1 MRHRQHLHCGDNS
14 PPVRGASARRRLS
27 SLALLALLPIGLA
40 GCGEDPASTGSASR
54 DPGDGAP
61 SFRVALL
68 TPGSISDGGWN
79 GGAYDGLK
87 RIRDE
92 LGAEISHIETK
103 TPAEF
108 EESFRDYGSRGYDL
122 VFGHGFEYQDA
133 AALVG
138 PEYPQSVFITT
149 SGSTVRANVAP
160 MVFELEQ
167 ATYLCGVLAA
177 QMSRTGKLGL
187 IGGIDLPSI
196 RSTFM
201 AFAAGAQAGDPEVQV
216 REVFLGNFDD
226 SAAAREAA
234 LALLEEGADFLL
246 HQANEAGRGVFQAA
260 SERRTDERP
269 VFAFGTNR
277 NQNAMAP
284 DVVIASATLD
294 IPGAF
299 LEVAS
304 RVQQG
309 IFEPEPIR
317 LGMAQGIVRLE
328 FNPALES
335 QIAPE
340 LRAELDRLA
349 ASIREGGLVV
359 PRGAF

>member
-1 MRHRQHLHCGDNS
+1 M
-14 PPVRGASARRRLS
+14 
-27 SLALLALLPIGLA
+27 LALLSLQLI
-40 GCGEDPASTGSASR
+40 GCGEEPTTRAKEGSQA
-54 DPGDGAP
+54 

-79 GGAYDGLK
+79 GGAYAGLK

-92 LGAEISHIETK
+92 LGGEISHIETK
-103 TPAEF
+103 TPAES
-108 EESFRDYGSRGYDL
+108 EESFRDYGRRGYDL
-122 VFGHGFEYQDA
+122 IFGHGFEYQDA
-133 AALVG
+133 AAVVG
-138 PEYPQSVFITT
+138 SEYRESVFITT
-149 SGSTVRANVAP
+149 SGSTLRANVAP

-167 ATYLCGVLAA
+167 ATYLCGVMAGR
-177 QMSRTGKLGL
+177 MSRTGKVGL

-201 AFAAGAQAGDPEVQV
+201 AFAAGVQAANPDVEV

-226 SAAAREAA
+226 TAAAREAA

-260 SERRTDERP
+260 SEWQTAERP
-269 VFAFGTNR
+269 VYVFGTNR

-294 IPGAF
+294 IPSAF
-299 LEVAS
+299 VEVAS
-304 RVQQG
+304 RVKSG
-309 IFEPEPIR
+309 AFRPEPLR
-317 LGMAQGIVRLE
+317 LGMADGIVRLE
-328 FNPALES
+328 FNPELEARIS
-335 QIAPE
+335 PE
-340 LRAELDRLA
+340 LRAELDGLA
-349 ASIREGGLVV
+349 ARIRSGDLIV